1 MSTPHINLNKLKTII
16 VQAAKSELLP
26 HFANIAHSCKTDNS
40 IVTAADIATQ
50 KNITQH
56 LKESWPDIPLLGE
69 EMTPTEQKQQLN
81 SDEEAVWCL
90 DPLDGTSNF
99 AAGIPYFA
107 ISLALLC
114 NDKAILGIV
123 YDPIRDEYFQAQ
135 DLNNDLSVTLNDQ
148 ALNIITNERTVKN
161 AMAIVDLKRLQ
172 PQLAARIATA
182 QPFASQRNFGAS
194 ALDWC
199 WLAAERCHIY
209 LHGNQNIWDYAAG
222 ELIFRAAGGYSST
235 LQGEKVFKQV
245 LEKRSV
251 VAAIDKKLF
260 KEWFQYLENALF
272 K

>member
-1 MSTPHINLNKLKTII
+1 MPHINTKKLKTII

-26 HFANIAHSCKTDNS
+26 YFANIAHTSKTDNS

-50 KNITQH
+50 ENITQQ
-56 LKESWPDIPLLGE
+56 LKQNWPDIPLLGE
-69 EMTPTEQKQQLN
+69 EMSPAEQEQQLN
-81 SDEEAVWCL
+81 SDKAVWCL

-114 NDKAILGIV
+114 NGKAILGVV
-123 YDPIRDEYFQAQ
+123 YDPVRDEYFQAQ
-135 DLNNDLSVTLNDQ
+135 DLNALLNVTLNDQ
-148 ALNIITNERTVKN
+148 PLEIKTTHRTLKS

-172 PQLAARIATA
+172 PSLAARIATE

-199 WLAAERCHIY
+199 WLATKRSHVY

-222 ELIFRAAGGYSST
+222 ELIFRLAGGYSST
-235 LQGEKVFKQV
+235 LQGEQVFKQA

-251 VAAIDKKLF
+251 VAAIDEKLF
-260 KEWFQYLENALF
+260 NQWFHWIKNSLV

>member
-1 MSTPHINLNKLKTII
+1 MTIPHINTDKLKKII

-26 HFANIAHSCKTDNS
+26 HFANIAHTSKSDNS

-50 KNITQH
+50 ENITHH
-56 LKESWPDIPLLGE
+56 LKETWPDIPLLGE
-69 EMTPTEQKQQLN
+69 EMSPAEQEQQLN
-81 SDEEAVWCL
+81 SDEAVWCL

-114 NDKAILGIV
+114 NGKAILGIV

-135 DLNNDLSVTLNDQ
+135 DLNNDLSVTLNDEP
-148 ALNIITNERTVKN
+148 LNIQASDRTLKS
-161 AMAIVDLKRLQ
+161 AMAIIDLKRLQ
-172 PQLAARIATA
+172 PQLAARIATE

-222 ELIFRAAGGYSST
+222 ELIFRATGGYSST
-235 LQGEKVFKQV
+235 LQGEKVFKQI
-245 LEKRSV
+245 LQKRSA

-260 KEWFQYLENALF
+260 KEWFQWLEN
-272 K
+272 

>member
-1 MSTPHINLNKLKTII
+1 MTIPHINTDKLKTII

-26 HFANIAHSCKTDNS
+26 YFANIAHTSKTDNS
-40 IVTAADIATQ
+40 IVTAADIAAQ
-50 KNITQH
+50 ENITHH
-56 LKESWPDIPLLGE
+56 LKENWPDIPLLGE
-69 EMTPTEQKQQLN
+69 EMSPAEQEHQL
-81 SDEEAVWCL
+81 STDEAVWCL

-99 AAGIPYFA
+99 ATGIPYFA

-148 ALNIITNERTVKN
+148 PLKVQASARTLKS
-161 AMAIVDLKRLQ
+161 AMAIIDLKRLTKDM
-172 PQLAARIATA
+172 AASVASE
-182 QPFASQRNFGAS
+182 PPYASQRNFGAS

-199 WLAAERCHIY
+199 WLAVNRCHIY

-235 LQGEKVFKQV
+235 LQGEKVFKQI

-251 VAAIDKKLF
+251 VAAIDEKLF
-260 KEWFQYLENALF
+260 NEWFQWLEN
-272 K
+272 